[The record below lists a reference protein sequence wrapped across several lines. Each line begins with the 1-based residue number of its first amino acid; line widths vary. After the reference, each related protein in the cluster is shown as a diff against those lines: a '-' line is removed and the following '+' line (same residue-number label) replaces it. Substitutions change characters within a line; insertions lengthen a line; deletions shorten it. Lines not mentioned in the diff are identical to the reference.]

1 MMFLRGSC
9 RTHFNHLGKNASITK
24 MGNGT
29 MQAFTRLSDLK
40 TSTQKNGKR
49 SPTRFVHYISPRY
62 RTTDSENALQ
72 TTQLLVKE
80 TIASRKNTSPQN
92 FYETSQLY
100 AAGALKVA
108 CVGLQCVGF
117 NDVLYR
123 TICAQSGKWR
133 ASADADASP
142 GAAAGLGSGAAWNSS
157 ALGDTDGVGNIGDG
171 ITKTTGRNA
180 SDNENVPVKSSN

>member
-1 MMFLRGSC
+1 MGSALQRGLSH
-9 RTHFNHLGKNASITK
+9 TSLAHALFYGTIKNA
-24 MGNGT
+24 
-29 MQAFTRLSDLK
+29 F
-40 TSTQKNGKR
+40 
-49 SPTRFVHYISPRY
+49 
-62 RTTDSENALQ
+62 Q
-72 TTQLLVKE
+72 TTQILVKE

-133 ASADADASP
+133 ASADASP
-142 GAAAGLGSGAAWNSS
+142 GAAAGLGSGTAWNSS
-157 ALGDTDGVGNIGDG
+157 VLGDTDGAGSIGDET
-171 ITKTTGRNA
+171 TKTTGRNA